1 MVGNYCIIIV
11 KWHVVN
17 EMICYR
23 HKLRV
28 RPHLS
33 RNTIGFISSVN
44 SFLFFPFIRQKSL
57 QTHDDVWTS
66 LHPTK
71 DRLLRDFSDVVY
83 IKHHSS
89 HWLFW
94 LRNIQPPVVHART
107 HTRARTD
114 TPTHAHRRKWNN
126 LSRII
131 FNGGFHSPRLFSEI
145 RSKDCFRILSCK
157 TCGNVLLANNQQPDH
172 HTVGWTI
179 ERTMADNQPTVLSMQ
194 LFLFTNN
201 FHSTRKLIFSA
212 ANVMWHL
219 F

>member
-1 MVGNYCIIIV
+1 M
-11 KWHVVN
+11 
-17 EMICYR
+17 CYR
-23 HKLRV
+23 HKLCV

-44 SFLFFPFIRQKSL
+44 SFLFFRLSGRNLCRLMMMSEHRYIPLRIGFCEIFQMSFTSNIIHHIDYL
-57 QTHDDVWTS
+57 GWETFNFQSSTHA
-66 LHPTK
+66 H
-71 DRLLRDFSDVVY
+71 
-83 IKHHSS
+83 
-89 HWLFW
+89 
-94 LRNIQPPVVHART
+94 T
-107 HTRARTD
+107 HTRARAHRHTY
-114 TPTHAHRRKWNN
+114 THAHRRKWNN

-131 FNGGFHSPRLFSEI
+131 FNGGFHSPRLFSVI

-157 TCGNVLLANNQQPDH
+157 TCGNGLLANNQQPDH
-172 HTVGWTI
+172 HTVGRTI

-212 ANVMWHL
+212 ANVKWHL